1 MKTIATLLLCIAA
14 AVAGAAPTFADLPGF
29 DFAYEIGGAAEA
41 TPVQVFDDGLH
52 TYIQWPTNAL
62 KSGTRLS
69 VRIDGKEPPVVSGP
83 TPRLKVRGTGSIVDV
98 QVGTARARASYVG
111 VRGTAPM
118 QRAVAERPAIA
129 VRAAIRDAEQ
139 RAQMLNK
146 WEVFTTDR
154 TLDATLKRWAQ
165 MTGYRLAW
173 HVADVITIDKGA
185 VYNGTLRDALA
196 SLAKDA
202 AIAIRV
208 NDITITVTE
217 N

>member
-1 MKTIATLLLCIAA
+1 
-14 AVAGAAPTFADLPGF
+14 
-29 DFAYEIGGAAEA
+29 
-41 TPVQVFDDGLH
+41 
-52 TYIQWPTNAL
+52 
-62 KSGTRLS
+62 
-69 VRIDGKEPPVVSGP
+69 
-83 TPRLKVRGTGSIVDV
+83 
-98 QVGTARARASYVG
+98 
-111 VRGTAPM
+111 M